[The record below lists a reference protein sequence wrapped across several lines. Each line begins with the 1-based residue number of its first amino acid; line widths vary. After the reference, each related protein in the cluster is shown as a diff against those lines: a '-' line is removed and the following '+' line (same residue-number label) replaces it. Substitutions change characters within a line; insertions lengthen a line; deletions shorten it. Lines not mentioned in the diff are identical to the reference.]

1 MQGKS
6 FILELQRGA
15 VLIADGATGTNLQTR
30 GLPAGTAP
38 DEWVFDNPDQVLQLH
53 SDFVQAG
60 SNIILTNTFGASRL
74 RLANSKYAGQ
84 VVELNQKAVTL
95 AQQAA
100 EPYGVFVAGSLGP
113 VGALIKPYGPLLPDE
128 VKAAYA
134 EQAKVLTDAG
144 VDLLV
149 IETQFDMEESLA
161 AVAGAHSVS
170 HLPIVISFS
179 YDSGT
184 RTMMGVRPKNVV
196 DTFKTRGV
204 AAIGANCGKSL
215 EFMDQIIQE
224 MVEAQPMLPL
234 WAKPN
239 AGMPIPGTSPAQY
252 DTSPEQMAQAAV
264 RLVQAGVQIVG
275 GCCGSTP
282 AHIAAIASAVRSAG
296 F

>member
-6 FILELQRGA
+6 FILELQRGN
-15 VLIADGATGTNLQTR
+15 VLVSDGATGTNLQRR
-30 GLPAGTAP
+30 GLPAGTPP
-38 DEWVFDNPDQVLQLH
+38 DEWVFDNPEQVLGLH
-53 SDFVQAG
+53 RDFVQAG
-60 SNIILTNTFGASRL
+60 SNIILTNTFGASSLRL
-74 RLANSKYAGQ
+74 RNSKYADRA
-84 VVELNQKAVTL
+84 VELNQRAVEL
-95 AQQAA
+95 ARQAA

-134 EQAKVLTDAG
+134 EQARALTEAG

-149 IETQFDMEESLA
+149 IETQFDMEEALA

-196 DTFKTRGV
+196 ATFKTRGV

-215 EFMDQIIQE
+215 EFMDKIIQE

-239 AGMPIPGTSPAQY
+239 AGMPVPGTSPAEY
-252 DTSPEQMAQAAV
+252 DTTPEQMAQAAL
-264 RLVQAGVQIVG
+264 RLVQAGVQVIG
-275 GCCGSTP
+275 GCCGSSP
-282 AHIAAIASAVRSAG
+282 EHVKAIAAAVRSAG
-296 F
+296 Y